1 MVGMPEKDKANEEK
15 LLKLAQS
22 GQVEAYGALYELH
35 APLVYRYLV
44 IRLGHSQDAEDLTTE
59 VFLKAWNALPRF
71 RYQGISFA
79 AYLLRIARNAA
90 IDQVR
95 KRPPPIS
102 LEQAGEPADNRPGL
116 LDRLVKKQEE
126 HALNQAILAL
136 NEDYQKIL
144 ILRFIEEKSVEEAA
158 EIMGRSAGATRVLQ
172 HRALQALRKHHTTAF
187 EE

>member
-1 MVGMPEKDKANEEK
+1 MPEIDKANEEK

-22 GQVEAYGALYELH
+22 GQVEAYGALYEIH

-44 IRLGHSQDAEDLTTE
+44 VRMGDSQDAEDLTTD

-71 RYQGISFA
+71 RNQGISFA

-95 KRPPPIS
+95 KRRSPIS
-102 LEQAGEPADNRPGL
+102 LEQTAEPADNRPDL

-126 HALNQAILAL
+126 YALNQALQKL
-136 NEDYQKIL
+136 NEDYQRIL
-144 ILRFIEEKSVEEAA
+144 NLRFVEGKSVEEAA
-158 EIMGRSAGATRVLQ
+158 MIMRRSPGATRVLQ
-172 HRALQALRKHHTTAF
+172 HRALQSLRKHHVEGF